1 MKNLT
6 YILVCWLTLW
16 GGTAFAQ
23 LQKLPSVVAREI
35 YSSALSLSA
44 VERAA
49 LRGVAAQRV
58 RHLKQLEKNNF
69 AELDVVLST
78 YFLPDTRA
86 ANARMLV
93 ENEALK
99 AKMVRR
105 WVERDFYAFQQAEPL
120 RRRAVYQAVQDLDY
134 TSFISPS
141 AKLIMVGENHY
152 QQAVIDEVITLLQ
165 QLRRRYPKRPIYYA
179 SEFIYANSSTGM
191 RVLRTSEEIEYYT
204 AGNLFYWEASGRA
217 FDTGVN
223 VVGLGNPELLYSRS
237 LSVNKTPF
245 LESEVAWKAL
255 SPAGVRDRN
264 SFWAEII
271 REIYEQ
277 DPDALV
283 VVHAGW
289 GHTNYTQ
296 LNALSFMLKNF
307 KPFVIN
313 FGQFAPPA
321 FKRYFP
327 LPPEVLQKGKNML
340 RRQPRQTVRYVR
352 FFPSK
357 RSALVA
363 GCDLHVEL
371 SGPKK

>member
-86 ANARMLV
+86 ANARMLA

-165 QLRRRYPKRPIYYA
+165 QLRRRYPKRPIYYV

-191 RVLRTSEEIEYYT
+191 RVLRTSEEIEYYRKQ
-204 AGNLFYWEASGRA
+204 GFQ
-217 FDTGVN
+217 
-223 VVGLGNPELLYSRS
+223 S
-237 LSVNKTPF
+237 LR
-245 LESEVAWKAL
+245 
-255 SPAGVRDRN
+255 G
-264 SFWAEII
+264 
-271 REIYEQ
+271 Y
-277 DPDALV
+277 
-283 VVHAGW
+283 
-289 GHTNYTQ
+289 
-296 LNALSFMLKNF
+296 
-307 KPFVIN
+307 
-313 FGQFAPPA
+313 
-321 FKRYFP
+321 
-327 LPPEVLQKGKNML
+327 
-340 RRQPRQTVRYVR
+340 
-352 FFPSK
+352 
-357 RSALVA
+357 
-363 GCDLHVEL
+363 
-371 SGPKK
+371 